1 MFFFNK
7 NKDSKSTKSPTITLI
22 FELSSFVNFL
32 FKIWKA
38 VAQEIFFNWL
48 WSSRIKGYLIR
59 WYFKLSK
66 KNLVLF
72 DIHSL
77 LILKLVLGKIR
88 TIWLLKI
95 SILENGWTQ
104 PIVISPDGTIV
115 DGFHRWTLG
124 LKDKEVQKL
133 TDGLVPVVTLTNLD
147 QALSRLATIRHNRAR
162 GNHYVVKMADIIH
175 ELKALNLS
183 DEEISQRLGME
194 LEEVER
200 LFDRGRS
207 TKRNALK
214 EFNKGWV
221 PG

>member
-1 MFFFNK
+1 MSEHNQPLNNLEWVDPK
-7 NKDSKSTKSPTITLI
+7 TLMA
-22 FELSSFVNFL
+22 NDYNPNH
-32 FKIWKA
+32 
-38 VAQEIFFNWL
+38 VAPPEMA
-48 WSSRIKGYLIR
+48 
-59 WYFKLSK
+59 
-66 KNLVLF
+66 
-72 DIHSL
+72 
-77 LILKLVLGKIR
+77 
-88 TIWLLKI
+88 LLKI

-104 PIVISPDGTIV
+104 PIVISQDKTIV

-124 LKDKEVQKL
+124 LKDKEIQKL
-133 TDGLVPVVTLTNLD
+133 TNGLIPVVTLTKL
-147 QALSRLATIRHNRAR
+147 RHNRAR

-183 DEEISQRLGME
+183 DEEISERLGME

>member
-1 MFFFNK
+1 M
-7 NKDSKSTKSPTITLI
+7 SKEKQPLENLKWVDPTTLTA
-22 FELSSFVNFL
+22 NDYNPNH
-32 FKIWKA
+32 
-38 VAQEIFFNWL
+38 VAPPEME
-48 WSSRIKGYLIR
+48 
-59 WYFKLSK
+59 
-66 KNLVLF
+66 
-72 DIHSL
+72 
-77 LILKLVLGKIR
+77 
-88 TIWLLKI
+88 LLKI